1 MILTP
6 YEEIKQR
13 LIDKIPKDLINELP
27 DKWEKNGDVLIIV
40 LTESLIEHKQII
52 GKTYAE
58 TLNCKS
64 VLKDNGGIN
73 GELREPNVEII
84 YGSKETMT
92 IHKENNVKYKLDP
105 QKVMFSSGNMN
116 ERIRMARVSNSSET
130 VVDLFAGIGYFTLP
144 IAVYSKP
151 KHVYAIEKNPVA
163 YKLLCDNIVLNN
175 VTEVVEPIIGDNR
188 KVTPNNVADRI
199 IMGYFG
205 ATIRFLP
212 VAFRCLKDN
221 SGVIHFHDKIPDEDA
236 TSLTMEHINNEA
248 RKFGLIADLLK
259 IIKVKSYAPGISH
272 YVFDLEVSER

>member
-1 MILTP
+1 M
-6 YEEIKQR
+6 
-13 LIDKIPKDLINELP
+13 
-27 DKWEKNGDVLIIV
+27 
-40 LTESLIEHKQII
+40 
-52 GKTYAE
+52 
-58 TLNCKS
+58 
-64 VLKDNGGIN
+64 
-73 GELREPNVEII
+73 
-84 YGSKETMT
+84 
-92 IHKENNVKYKLDP
+92 
-105 QKVMFSSGNMN
+105 
-116 ERIRMARVSNSSET
+116 
-130 VVDLFAGIGYFTLP
+130 
-144 IAVYSKP
+144 
-151 KHVYAIEKNPVA
+151 
-163 YKLLCDNIVLNN
+163 NN
-175 VTEVVEPIIGDNR
+175 VTKVVEPIIGDNR